1 MALRKRGKTGCW
13 HAYFRTVTA
22 LPDGRLK
29 YATTTVNLFTD
40 NLVVARALEAELM
53 AKNKAARM
61 HQRATAKIRQLEVA
75 AGVRPAE
82 ELPHPII
89 REKRLRRLAL
99 ANALEAAAK
108 YKSIGETTAKRF
120 RAFVKAMK
128 LKYMDEVTPD
138 IAFEY
143 LCSKA
148 PDDTSGKNFNNIKS
162 ALNAVF
168 RLTLLDSGMDESP
181 FAKIPN
187 RSLCSKHQRPFTEAE
202 FVRIYH
208 AAQEP
213 WKTAVLIAWFTG
225 LRLKDVFL
233 LRWDQIEGDVLTTKP
248 AKTSRFGRA
257 VQIPVHPQLA
267 EALQNLPRSGD
278 RVLGA
283 WEYDPKSV
291 SFRRAFGDLL
301 RSLGITDNIHGTV
314 VFNSL
319 RDSFITRCDEAGIPR
334 HAIRGIVGHTEDNM
348 TDLYSHDLTSARQ
361 VQQLPRVK
369 LGELAESE
377 KQCVKMYVK

>member
-1 MALRKRGKTGCW
+1 MALRKRGKSGTW
-13 HAYFRTVTA
+13 HAYFRTVVS
-22 LPDGRLK
+22 LPDGKLK
-29 YATTTVNLFTD
+29 YATTTVNLYTD
-40 NLVVARALEAELM
+40 DLITARAMEADLM
-53 AKNKAARM
+53 AKNKAARQ
-61 HQRATAKIRQLEVA
+61 HQRATAKIRQLEVT
-75 AGVRPAE
+75 AGIRPVE
-82 ELPHPII
+82 DLPQPII
-89 REKRLRRLAL
+89 RQKRVRRLAI
-99 ANALEAAAK
+99 ADALEAAAK
-108 YKSIGETTAKRF
+108 YKSVGETTAKRF
-120 RAFVKAMK
+120 RAFAKAVK

-148 PDDTSGKNFNNIKS
+148 PDDSSGKNFNNIKS

-168 RLTLLDSGMDESP
+168 RLTLLDSGMAESP

-187 RSLCSKHQRPFTEAE
+187 RSLSSKHQRPFTEAE
-202 FVRIYH
+202 FVRIHH

-225 LRLKDVFL
+225 LRQKDVFL
-233 LRWDQIEGDVLTTKP
+233 LRWDQIEGDVLTIVP
-248 AKTSRFGRA
+248 AKTARFGRA

-267 EALQNLPRSGD
+267 EALQNLPRCGD

-283 WEYDPKSV
+283 WCYDPGAAAFK
-291 SFRRAFGDLL
+291 RAFGDLL
-301 RSLGITDNIHGTV
+301 RSLGIKDNIHGKV

-369 LGELAESE
+369 LGELAENE
-377 KQCVKMYVK
+377 K

>member
-1 MALRKRGKTGCW
+1 MALRKRGKHGTW
-13 HAYFRTVTA
+13 HAYFRTVVS
-22 LPDGRLK
+22 LPDGKLK
-29 YATTTVNLFTD
+29 YATTTVNLFTTD
-40 NLVVARALEAELM
+40 LVEARALEADLM

-75 AGVRPAE
+75 AGIRPAE

-89 REKRLRRLAL
+89 REKRVRRLAL
-99 ANALEAAAK
+99 ADALEAAAK
-108 YKSIGETTAKRF
+108 YKSIGETTTKRF

-148 PDDTSGKNFNNIKS
+148 PDSSSGKNFNNIKS

-168 RLTLLDSGMDESP
+168 RLTLLDSGMAESP

-187 RSLCSKHQRPFTEAE
+187 RSLSSKHQRPFTEAE

-208 AAQEP
+208 AANEP
-213 WKTAVLIAWFTG
+213 WKSACLIAWFTG
-225 LRLKDVFL
+225 LRQKDVFL
-233 LRWDQIEGDVLTTKP
+233 LRWDQIEGDVLTTMP
-248 AKTSRFGRA
+248 AKTARFGRA

-267 EALQNLPRSGD
+267 EALQKIPRCGD

-283 WEYDPKSV
+283 WKYDPESI
-291 SFRRAFGDLL
+291 SFRRYFGSLL
-301 RSLGITDNIHGTV
+301 HELDIQDNIHGFV
-314 VFNSL
+314 AFNSF
-319 RDSFITRCDEAGIPR
+319 RDSFITRCDAFGVPR
-334 HAIRGIVGHTEDNM
+334 HAIRGIVGHTEDNT

-369 LGELAESE
+369 LGELAEDD
-377 KQCVKMYVK
+377 K

>member
-1 MALRKRGKTGCW
+1 MALRKRGKTDCW

-143 LCSKA
+143 LS
-148 PDDTSGKNFNNIKS
+148 TISN
-162 ALNAVF
+162 
-168 RLTLLDSGMDESP
+168 
-181 FAKIPN
+181 
-187 RSLCSKHQRPFTEAE
+187 
-202 FVRIYH
+202 
-208 AAQEP
+208 
-213 WKTAVLIAWFTG
+213 
-225 LRLKDVFL
+225 LR
-233 LRWDQIEGDVLTTKP
+233 
-248 AKTSRFGRA
+248 
-257 VQIPVHPQLA
+257 
-267 EALQNLPRSGD
+267 
-278 RVLGA
+278 
-283 WEYDPKSV
+283 
-291 SFRRAFGDLL
+291 
-301 RSLGITDNIHGTV
+301 
-314 VFNSL
+314 
-319 RDSFITRCDEAGIPR
+319 
-334 HAIRGIVGHTEDNM
+334 
-348 TDLYSHDLTSARQ
+348 
-361 VQQLPRVK
+361 
-369 LGELAESE
+369 
-377 KQCVKMYVK
+377 